1 MRARRPGVV
10 WLAALSVALLA
21 AACGGG
27 ADDQRAAETQGQAQE
42 QPTAVDAVEQAAP
55 AEQPQHAAAVQGDA
69 GRQGQQEQ
77 SAAGVSSGTG
87 QQTERRAERRHSG
100 PIVAPQP
107 LDAAYALERLREIAE
122 EIGARSHGQP
132 GERRTVEFLAEALRG
147 DGYEVA
153 IEPFE
158 FSPELP
164 EYVVTVASS
173 DRGSASTAP
182 IPATLMQGSPERSAS
197 GPLVIVPG
205 YGTEQNFA
213 SVEAAGA
220 IAVVA
225 RGELKFSEKQRN
237 AEAAGAV
244 ALLVYD
250 PVGPFRGTL
259 LDGGERGEIPVAELT
274 PDAARMVLRNV
285 GSTATLGPDKSADDD
300 QLSESWNVVAR
311 RPGGEC
317 RVVVG
322 GHYDSVPQVQGAND
336 NASGIG
342 ITLALARAWAGA
354 SSAGYVC
361 FVGFG
366 AEELGLHGS
375 HALAADWRE
384 SGRLA
389 EVAAMLN
396 LDAIGNGQRPIIATG
411 DAALATLLERLGEQ
425 LEIDVQVEPE
435 PEGIRS
441 DHTAFQSEGV
451 PVIFPAVVGG
461 ILHVPADTT
470 ENIDE
475 ALLRD
480 VGLLAHAMLECLLQ
494 RAGAPI
500 EPRLSCDAEAQ

>member
-1 MRARRPGVV
+1 MH
-10 WLAALSVALLA
+10 
-21 AACGGG
+21 
-27 ADDQRAAETQGQAQE
+27 E
-42 QPTAVDAVEQAAP
+42 
-55 AEQPQHAAAVQGDA
+55 
-69 GRQGQQEQ
+69 
-77 SAAGVSSGTG
+77 
-87 QQTERRAERRHSG
+87 
-100 PIVAPQP
+100 
-107 LDAAYALERLREIAE
+107 LRFI
-122 EIGARSHGQP
+122 
-132 GERRTVEFLAEALRG
+132 
-147 DGYEVA
+147 
-153 IEPFE
+153 
-158 FSPELP
+158 
-164 EYVVTVASS
+164 
-173 DRGSASTAP
+173 
-182 IPATLMQGSPERSAS
+182 
-197 GPLVIVPG
+197 
-205 YGTEQNFA
+205 
-213 SVEAAGA
+213 
-220 IAVVA
+220 
-225 RGELKFSEKQRN
+225 EKQRN

-259 LDGGERGEIPVAELT
+259 LDGVPGEIPVAELT
-274 PDAARMVLRNV
+274 ADTARMVLRNI
-285 GSTATLGPDKSADDD
+285 GSTATLGPDERAAADR
-300 QLSESWNVVAR
+300 LSESWNVVAR

-354 SSAGYVC
+354 SSADYVC

-375 HALAADWRE
+375 FALTADWRE

-396 LDAIGNGQRPIIATG
+396 LDAIGNGQRPIIAAG

-425 LEIDVQVEPE
+425 LEIDVQVGPE

-441 DHTAFQSEGV
+441 DHTAFQNEGV
-451 PVIFPAVVGG
+451 AVIFPAVAGG
-461 ILHVPADTT
+461 ILHVPADNT

-480 VGLLAHAMLECLLQ
+480 VGLLAHAMLECLLE

-500 EPRLSCDAEAQ
+500 EPRLSCDAETQ